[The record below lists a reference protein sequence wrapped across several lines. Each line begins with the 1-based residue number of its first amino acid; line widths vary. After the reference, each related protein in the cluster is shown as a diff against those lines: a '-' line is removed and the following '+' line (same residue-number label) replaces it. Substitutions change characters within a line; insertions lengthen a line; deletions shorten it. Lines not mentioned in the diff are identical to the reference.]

1 MSTPTDRTPAAPAAP
16 AAPARRGR
24 QAEAAR
30 NDAAILEAARTVF
43 LRDPAAPMSAV
54 AHEAGVGVGGLY
66 RRYAGKDE
74 LLQTL
79 CGDGLRRFVALA
91 EETVARLDDGGDAW
105 AAFEGFVR
113 GVVES
118 DVHALTVRLAGT
130 FRSTPELRA
139 LAVRS
144 GPLVAGLVARARE
157 AGVLRPDVTDADLPM
172 VFEQLTAVRVE
183 DVERTAQLR
192 RRYLA
197 LHLDALRARHGSAT
211 LPGGPPTASELRER
225 WDRSH

>member
-1 MSTPTDRTPAAPAAP
+1 MPTPSDRPPAAAP
-16 AAPARRGR
+16 PRGR

-43 LRDPAAPMSAV
+43 LRDPAAPMAAV

-74 LLQTL
+74 LLQTI
-79 CGDGLRRFVALA
+79 CGDGLRHFVALA
-91 EETVARLDDGGDAW
+91 EEAVADLDGGGDAW
-105 AAFEGFVR
+105 TSFEGFVR

-130 FRSTPELRA
+130 FRSTPELRT
-139 LAVRS
+139 LATRV
-144 GPLVAGLVARARE
+144 GELVAALVARAQQ
-157 AGVLRPDVTDADLPM
+157 AGALRSDVTDTDLPM
-172 VFEQLTAVRVE
+172 VFEQLTAVRV
-183 DVERTAQLR
+183 DDPARTAQLR

-197 LHLDALRARHGSAT
+197 LHLDALRAHGGSAT
-211 LPGGPPTASELRER
+211 LPDGPPTASELRER

>member
-1 MSTPTDRTPAAPAAP
+1 MPASSDATPTTPAL
-16 AAPARRGR
+16 RGR

-79 CGDGLRRFVALA
+79 CGDGLRHFVALA
-91 EETVARLDDGGDAW
+91 EDAVERADGGEDAW

-144 GPLVAGLVARARE
+144 GSLVAALVARAQE
-157 AGVLRPDVTDADLPM
+157 AGSLRRDVTDADLPM
-172 VFEQLTAVRVE
+172 VFEQLSAVRVE
-183 DVERTAQLR
+183 DAERTAGLR

-197 LHLDALRARHGSAT
+197 LHLDALRSHRASVS
-211 LPGGPPTASELRER
+211 LPDGPPTASELRER

>member
-1 MSTPTDRTPAAPAAP
+1 MPASSDATPTTPAL
-16 AAPARRGR
+16 RGR

-79 CGDGLRRFVALA
+79 CGDGLRHFVALA
-91 EETVARLDDGGDAW
+91 EDAVERADGGEDAW

-144 GPLVAGLVARARE
+144 GSLVAALVARAQE
-157 AGVLRPDVTDADLPM
+157 AGSLRRDVTDADLPM
-172 VFEQLTAVRVE
+172 VFEQLSAVRV
-183 DVERTAQLR
+183 DDAERTAGLR

-197 LHLDALRARHGSAT
+197 LHLDALRSHHASVS
-211 LPGGPPTASELRER
+211 LPDGPPTASELRER

>member
-1 MSTPTDRTPAAPAAP
+1 MPTPPEPGPAAPS
-16 AAPARRGR
+16 RRGR

-79 CGDGLRRFVALA
+79 CGDGLRHFVALA
-91 EETVARLDDGGDAW
+91 EEAVARVDDGGDAW

-139 LAVRS
+139 LAARS
-144 GPLVAGLVARARE
+144 GPLVAGLVARTQD
-157 AGVLRPDVTDADLPM
+157 AGALRPDVTDADLPM
-172 VFEQLTAVRVE
+172 LFEQLTAVRV
-183 DVERTAQLR
+183 DDAERTAELR

-197 LHLDALRARHGSAT
+197 LHLDALRARRGSVT
-211 LPGGPPTASELRER
+211 LPAGPPTASELRER